1 MAKIRGTS
9 SAPMILGI
17 IGGLMGIPASFCAG
31 ACVAGIG
38 GAAGAADASE
48 IGTFYLGM
56 CLVGSLMGLV
66 FGFLSKRSPKLSGIM
81 LILAAMMT
89 GFTLIAGNMIA
100 LICGILFLIAG
111 AISLAQ
117 KTEVVVE

>member
-17 IGGLMGIPASFCAG
+17 VGGLLGIPASFCAG

-38 GAAGAADASE
+38 GAAGSANASE
-48 IGTFYLGM
+48 MGSFYLGM
-56 CLVGSLMGLV
+56 CLLGSLLGLV
-66 FGFLSKRSPKLSGIM
+66 FGFLSKRSPKFSGLM

-100 LICGILFLIAG
+100 LICAVLFLVGG
-111 AISLAQ
+111 AMSFAQ